1 MARHPPTQHIMVA
14 DEFYQWLEARSERYQ
29 LVDGQP
35 VMMAGASIA
44 HDTIVMNASRVFG
57 NQLLNKPC
65 RPRSA
70 DIAVKISEHNI
81 RYPDLTVDCGSP
93 NNSARESEKP
103 TLVIEVASK
112 STKDFDEVD
121 KLEEYKAIPS
131 IQYILLV
138 ATDRA
143 RVRFFYRDEDGKWE
157 NRASIGMESRI
168 DLSYIGVSIS
178 LGDLYYGLSFDSNPE
193 NWLEN
198 DAKPR

>member
-1 MARHPPTQHIMVA
+1 MALNQSIQQLMVA
-14 DEFYQWLEARSERYQ
+14 DEFYRWLETQSERYE

-57 NQLLNKPC
+57 NQLLDKPC

-70 DIAVKISEHNI
+70 DIAVRISEHNI
-81 RYPDLTVDCGSP
+81 RYPDLTIDCGSP

-121 KLEEYKAIPS
+121 KLEEYKAIQS
-131 IQYILLV
+131 MKYILLV
-138 ATDRA
+138 ATDRP
-143 RVRFFYRDEDGKWE
+143 RVRFFYRDEGGNWE
-157 NRASIGMESRI
+157 NRAIIGLDSRI
-168 DLSYIGVSIS
+168 DMSYIGVSVS
-178 LGDLYYGLSFDSNPE
+178 LGDLYYGLSFGND
-193 NWLEN
+193 LEN
-198 DAKPR
+198 SIRNEAKPK